1 MINKNKNTITLKK
14 YLEKNLENQDDN
26 GVSPEDLKTMV
37 FDTLDTLEM
46 VGNIA
51 DLFTAKFIRSE
62 VDLFDIIDSANRSKK
77 RKNNSSKK

>member
-1 MINKNKNTITLKK
+1 VDKKNKNRVTLKK
-14 YLEKNLENQDDN
+14 YLEKNLENQDVN

-46 VGNIA
+46 VGHIA